1 MIKCFRNLFS
11 VPNTI
16 LLIPFAL
23 LSVVDSPLM
32 FYLVTAGNV
41 GKMMNY
47 CSDKIDFK
55 FQLGAAVPMLM
66 LLLLYSSSFD
76 VPRRF
81 MADVEF
87 RWSLIS
93 CLSRLFLTGRFF
105 PRLPK
110 EATDAFIRIRAA
122 VQDFLM
128 FTLISENDHCFSR
141 QEHISFESEF
151 RRKDML

>member
-1 MIKCFRNLFS
+1 
-11 VPNTI
+11 
-16 LLIPFAL
+16 
-23 LSVVDSPLM
+23 M
-32 FYLVTAGNV
+32 FYLVTAANV

-47 CSDKIDFK
+47 CSDKIDMK
-55 FQLGAAVPMLM
+55 FQLGAAVSLLM

-76 VPRRF
+76 VPRRS
-81 MADVEF
+81 MSDVEF

-105 PRLPK
+105 PRPK
-110 EATDAFIRIRAA
+110 EATGAFIRIRAA

-141 QEHISFESEF
+141 QEHIS
-151 RRKDML
+151 LV